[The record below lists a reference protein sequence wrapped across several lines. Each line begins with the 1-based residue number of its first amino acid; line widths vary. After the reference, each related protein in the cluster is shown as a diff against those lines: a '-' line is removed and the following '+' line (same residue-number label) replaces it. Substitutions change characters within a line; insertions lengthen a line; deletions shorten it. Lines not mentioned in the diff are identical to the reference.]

1 MDQPMFIALTNEQF
15 QELVNNNNHQPNV
28 QRAPPLHNLI
38 RLPNFSGSSREDVE
52 TWIMSIEN
60 WMNATGITEDNQVIA
75 IAISYLQKEALA

>member
-38 RLPNFSGSSREDVE
+38 RLPTFSGSSREDVE
-52 TWIMSIEN
+52 TWI
-60 WMNATGITEDNQVIA
+60 
-75 IAISYLQKEALA
+75 